1 MAGRVCIPIGNADGA
16 TVAYAGRWVDNA
28 ESLPEGKGKYEL
40 PGGFHKSL
48 ELFNLHRVK
57 HCKHIAVVE
66 GFFGTIRMHGLRVPT
81 VGLMGTSISDEQIA
95 LLRGH
100 CRNLRSLT
108 VLLDGDEPGRDAADQ
123 IASLLAHHWWVRI
136 VTLPDGM
143 QPDTADEGLL
153 VMRR

>member
-1 MAGRVCIPIGNADGA
+1 M
-16 TVAYAGRWVDNA
+16 
-28 ESLPEGKGKYEL
+28 
-40 PGGFHKSL
+40 
-48 ELFNLHRVK
+48 K

-66 GFFGTIRMHGLRVPT
+66 GFFGTIRLHGLRVPT

-100 CRNLRSLT
+100 CPNLRSLK
-108 VLLDGDEPGRDAADQ
+108 VLPDGDEPGREAADK
-123 IASLLAHHWWVRI
+123 IASPLAHHWWVRI
-136 VTLPDGM
+136 VTQPDGM